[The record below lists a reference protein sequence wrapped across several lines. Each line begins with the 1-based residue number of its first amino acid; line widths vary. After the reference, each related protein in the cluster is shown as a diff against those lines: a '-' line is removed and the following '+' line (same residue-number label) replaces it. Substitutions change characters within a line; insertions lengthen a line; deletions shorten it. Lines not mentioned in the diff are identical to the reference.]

1 MKYDIEIVNKYPELN
16 EFISVLEIGG
26 GTITEIFYD
35 PTSGYTGQGY
45 LSVDVRSYPQNY
57 RISGSGIQSEG
68 NFMFLHYQRDLLN
81 EAMEFTSI
89 HMVREYPGPY
99 PIPA

>member
-45 LSVDVRSYPQNY
+45 LSVDVRHPRQNF

-68 NFMFLHYQRDLLN
+68 NFMFLQFQRDYLDEDMKFLCVN
-81 EAMEFTSI
+81 RIA
-89 HMVREYPGPY
+89 EYSGPY
-99 PIPA
+99 PIPQ